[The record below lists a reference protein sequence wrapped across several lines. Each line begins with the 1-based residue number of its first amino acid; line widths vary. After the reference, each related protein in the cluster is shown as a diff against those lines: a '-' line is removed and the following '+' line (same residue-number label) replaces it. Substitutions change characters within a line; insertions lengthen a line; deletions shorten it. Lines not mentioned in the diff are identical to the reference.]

1 LLESDFLNHFVAAK
15 IVKDGK
21 GEKLYDIG
29 FNYQIQE
36 KYIERTDVRNRNGFR
51 LIPASVIIFLPF
63 SFLHPLMAYKYFVY
77 TNYIILVLTS
87 VWLSIQFRD
96 LVRGKPFLGLIPIVF
111 LPVLLSLRMG
121 QTSVILLL
129 LYASLYF
136 LLKKKKWF
144 LLGFFTSF
152 FLLKIQ
158 YLTLFPFLF
167 ILSEDKK
174 SYLKGF
180 FISMLLILSVSLYI
194 SGWQTLQKYPEFVLS
209 SEIPKLGSNA
219 ALSFTFYGFLLAQNM
234 ISKMPREFLIAAN
247 LIFYLL
253 ALVIFR
259 YRYKEVD
266 REKSFISAVLFSIFF
281 SMHTLAHDLT
291 VTLIP
296 IFIILNLVFLKK
308 EKRKYVSQIIVFFL
322 FFLPSIIF
330 LNTTYFLQFAFLMVG
345 LFFLF
350 PGSRSHEEN

>member
-1 LLESDFLNHFVAAK
+1 MKTIKNKNVNLVLLVLYFFIVSIPIIILFKPTENLLLESDFLNHFVAAK

-51 LIPASVIIFLPF
+51 LIPASVIIFLPS
-63 SFLHPLMAYKYFVY
+63 SFFHPLIAY

-158 YLTLFPFLF
+158 YLTLF
-167 ILSEDKK
+167 
-174 SYLKGF
+174 
-180 FISMLLILSVSLYI
+180 
-194 SGWQTLQKYPEFVLS
+194 
-209 SEIPKLGSNA
+209 
-219 ALSFTFYGFLLAQNM
+219 
-234 ISKMPREFLIAAN
+234 
-247 LIFYLL
+247 
-253 ALVIFR
+253 
-259 YRYKEVD
+259 
-266 REKSFISAVLFSIFF
+266 
-281 SMHTLAHDLT
+281 
-291 VTLIP
+291 
-296 IFIILNLVFLKK
+296 
-308 EKRKYVSQIIVFFL
+308 
-322 FFLPSIIF
+322 
-330 LNTTYFLQFAFLMVG
+330 
-345 LFFLF
+345 
-350 PGSRSHEEN
+350 

>member
-1 LLESDFLNHFVAAK
+1 MKTIKNKNVNLVLLVLYFFIVSIPIIILFKPTENLLLESDFLNHFVAAK

-144 LLGFFTSF
+144 LLA
-152 FLLKIQ
+152 
-158 YLTLFPFLF
+158 
-167 ILSEDKK
+167 
-174 SYLKGF
+174 
-180 FISMLLILSVSLYI
+180 MLLILSVSLYI

>member
-1 LLESDFLNHFVAAK
+1 MKTIKNKNVNLVLLVLYFFIVSIPIIILFKPTENLLLESDFLNHFVAAK

-63 SFLHPLMAYKYFVY
+63 SFLHPLMAYK
-77 TNYIILVLTS
+77 
-87 VWLSIQFRD
+87 
-96 LVRGKPFLGLIPIVF
+96 
-111 LPVLLSLRMG
+111 
-121 QTSVILLL
+121 
-129 LYASLYF
+129 YF

-330 LNTTYFLQFAFLMVG
+330 LNTTYFLQFAFLLVG